1 MEIQTVRNEQLKEEM
16 QFAVHESGLR
26 VYVFPKKGF
35 SKYYAIYG
43 TEYGSVD
50 RTFQVPGEQEMTTV
64 PDGIAHY
71 LEHKLFEQEDGGNAF
86 DLFAKTGASSNAFTS
101 FDLTAYLFSC
111 TDKFYENLDILLE
124 FVNHP
129 YFTDENVAKE
139 QGIIGQEIKMYEDDP
154 EWRVFFN
161 TLTAMY
167 HHNPVKIDIA
177 GTVESISHITPELL
191 YRCYHTFYNPA
202 NMILVLVGDVD
213 IKKAMTY
220 VDKHVDAKRNLG
232 QIPRNVWEEP
242 KERVQEVIK
251 QRLLVSQPL
260 FRIGFKDNT
269 LAEGEALLKKEIA
282 TELILESVFGRSS
295 DLYMELYEEGLI
307 DSSFDAETDQ
317 SKAYGFTLIG
327 GESRNPEE
335 VYRRVKVRLDALCQT
350 GIPSENLAR
359 ARKVLI
365 SGNIRLYN
373 SVERMGNAF
382 IRQLMAGFSPLSFG
396 DVVASVTDVEV
407 NARLREHF
415 NTQNSVL
422 SVVCPAQE
430 SAGDGV

>member
-167 HHNPVKIDIA
+167 HRNPVKIDIA

-213 IKKAMTY
+213 IEKAMTY

-251 QRLLVSQPL
+251 QQLLVSQPL

-269 LAEGEALLKKEIA
+269 LAEGDALLKKEIA

-335 VYRRVKVRLDALCQT
+335 VYRRVKARLDALCQT

-396 DVVASVTDVEV
+396 DVVASVTDAEV